1 MVDRSIKTIIKNYL
15 RELEISGIPINY
27 GILFGSYAGNKRVNK
42 WSDIDLLVVS
52 PLYDKSCTRE
62 QVNLLW
68 RTAARID
75 SRIEPIAV
83 GTHRL
88 ETDDESTILEV
99 ARREGEK
106 IYIQPDRV
114 HSMHH

>member
-1 MVDRSIKTIIKNYL
+1 MVDKSIKKTIKNYL
-15 RELEISGIPINY
+15 RELKITGVPINY
-27 GILFGSYAGNKRVNK
+27 GILFGSYAGNKRVNR

-52 PLYDKSCTRE
+52 PMYDKLYTRE

-83 GTHRL
+83 GEHQL
-88 ETDDESTILEV
+88 ETDDESTILEE

-106 IYIQPDRV
+106 IYL
-114 HSMHH
+114 